1 MALQSSI
8 RERSMKRVLNCI
20 GLFLFFQLISGPLT
34 SQTSTGGAAIVNL
47 ALHKPATQSSVYR
60 GTGIDQG
67 PQFGNDGILES
78 QPRDPFL
85 LVITDPND
93 TNLAWWRVDLQGV
106 YALTQ
111 LKLYNRK
118 ACCQEKAKTVQVLV
132 SADGAHWER
141 AYAHNGTPFDVLT
154 VDLTGRKARYV
165 RLQLTERGSL
175 QFQECE
181 VYGYVSAPPVQTAG
195 SQPSPQF
202 AASSPS
208 PEVSPAPSSGQTAAK
223 SLTAIITPA
232 TVDIESGGKVDLW
245 AKVSGGVPPYSY
257 EWRNGESLSKVTA
270 ASITYSNLN
279 RLGGRDIRLTVK
291 DSTGNSADAHA
302 TFMVHAAE
310 EIVASSKPPATSASS
325 PAPPNKPSTIM
336 APSSSNNLNKPTTT
350 AAASTTS
357 STKPVQ
363 KPMETA
369 IEDSRRAGNASL
381 QKIAAIKVAD
391 ECSAKVAGAPWGN
404 DAKAAQGTV
413 RLEAYRASVAHAL
426 RSLKVVYGKMTS
438 AQAASLDKMWAP
450 FYDNPTPAAADWF
463 AHLNPLLDDY
473 IATAAA
479 LEENFPA
486 FQESMSD
493 VLVALG
499 EKSRTLYAVSAP
511 AAAEQYQA
519 LDAARKRL
527 TQLASSI
534 AALGD
539 APNPLASECT
549 TRARHAK
556 ALGGGPD
563 IWSLLHQALYAGVRK
578 SDIKGDAGDLWV
590 HGQHDT
596 PSGGLKWN
604 GNAFTYSSSH
614 AALALKGDFTTLDRT
629 FCDGVS
635 SKSEL
640 LGELSKDGS
649 ELLSLSGYVDACD
662 CTEGSVANNTCKA
675 WGFRRTNVDARG
687 IHAKLYKEKPVPGGS
702 QHVRVVY
709 TNANRALDLDSSSA
723 KLQEGEFYLQFSN
736 YIPIGFNTEALILV
750 ASSIFGKPAA
760 QDSAAKTPPNA
771 NPENQTPSQAGTDS
785 LALAAKEQAEATAEA
800 IAEHQALAKQY
811 EENAARWAADAA
823 NEKDPARREELQKR
837 ALEIRANAS
846 AERDI
851 ASSLSTGEFVRTR
864 TDWDDQQQQ
873 RLVTKIH
880 DELAQFD
887 EAHRKQVEQ
896 LRAQKAEEMRG
907 LVAQQKQAEEQL
919 ATVETELSAAETV
932 QQGAT
937 MAMTIGALAVPGAGE
952 VAMAYSVGTGYVE
965 GGAPKAIETTVRM
978 YSPYMDAAFSAYD
991 GWKQI
996 DPETGKQGGAF
1007 GALKGAAWNV
1017 VTNQAMS
1024 AIGERLQGAVARIST
1039 DAAATGSAVKPP
1051 ADIEAF
1057 HTTEQRFEEARQNAR
1072 TPEELADVNKQ
1083 FDTIRQR
1090 QEMKQ
1095 RLNDAL
1101 SEADSMAAAARR
1113 PDGSVDTARPE
1124 YKKAVEHLNAA
1135 TEKVQAEY
1143 SGQENRDLLHEEALE
1158 AAGLTPNDVILSGSK
1173 PKNALSDMDVSANTF
1188 AAGKAYTEALS
1199 AKGLKVQEFGDRWVV
1214 SNDTT
1219 VWKPA
1224 AADAVGSSS
1233 YEAQV
1238 IHGASRGSD
1247 KFATQAG
1254 QDFTKGQDTGDQL
1267 GPVID
1272 NFKKAGE
1279 AGLGGEGPKDMHV
1292 IGKSA
1297 DKALGVAKTNA
1308 PAGLRSKLSALRD
1321 HQLPEQAGILTLGA
1335 SKEFK
1340 AKEMDSFLGSTEQ
1353 AMGEAYKAASKSSTA
1368 HEADLVA
1375 QKQSALQNGDAK
1387 TASAIQRQLAVVRT
1401 DNRLAFATISDYAPE
1416 LMSTLPPPGG
1426 AAPRTPVSIGGWT
1439 PLLQQLN
1446 ADRADEGKATV
1457 QFNSNDLAFKGLSDR
1472 CKSVTATVDEKLK
1485 AAKPGTDEAKYLA
1498 DLKTVLQQGV
1508 SNPGLAVQQ
1517 TRQLTGYELAEVLK
1531 QLGENAK

>member
-1 MALQSSI
+1 
-8 RERSMKRVLNCI
+8 MKRNPYRI
-20 GLFLFFQLISGPLT
+20 GLLLLFLLVSGPLT
-34 SQTSTGGAAIVNL
+34 SQTSAGGSAVVNL
-47 ALHKPATQSSVYR
+47 ALRKPATQSSVYR
-60 GTGIDQG
+60 GTGVDQG
-67 PQFGNDGILES
+67 PQFGNDGILDS
-78 QPRDPFL
+78 QPRDPYL

-93 TNLAWWRVDLQGV
+93 PNLAWWQVDLQGV
-106 YALTQ
+106 YTLTQ

-118 ACCQEKAKTVQVLV
+118 ACCQEQARTVQVLL

-141 AYAHNGTPFDVLT
+141 GYAHDGKPFDVLT
-154 VDLTGRKARYV
+154 VDLTGRNARYV

-181 VYGYVSAPPVQTAG
+181 VYGYAGAPPAQTAG
-195 SQPSPQF
+195 SQPSLQST
-202 AASSPS
+202 AGSPS
-208 PEVSPAPSSGQTAAK
+208 PGVSPAPATGQTAAK
-223 SLTAIITPA
+223 PLTATIAPA

-270 ASITYSNLN
+270 SSITYSNLN

-291 DSTGNSADAHA
+291 DSAGNSADAHA
-302 TFMVHAAE
+302 SFMVHAAGE
-310 EIVASSKPPATSASS
+310 TVGSSKPPATSASS
-325 PAPPNKPSTIM
+325 PAPPNKPSTTE
-336 APSSSNNLNKPTTT
+336 ASSAASSNKLNKPPTTS
-350 AAASTTS
+350 AASTTS
-357 STKPVQ
+357 STKPAQ
-363 KPMETA
+363 KPVEAA
-369 IEDSRRAGNASL
+369 IEDSRRAGNTSL

-391 ECSAKVAGAPWGN
+391 ECSAKVAGAPWGD

-426 RSLKVVYGKMTS
+426 RNLKVVYGKMTS

-463 AHLNPLLDDY
+463 ARLNPLLDEY

-527 TQLASSI
+527 TQLSSSI

-563 IWSLLHQALYAGVRK
+563 IWSLLHEALYAGVRK
-578 SDIKGDAGDLWV
+578 SDLKGDAGDLWV
-590 HGQHDT
+590 NGEHDT
-596 PSGGLKWN
+596 PSASLKWN
-604 GNAFTYSSSH
+604 GSAFTYSSSH
-614 AALALKGDFTTLDRT
+614 AALALKGDFTTLNRT
-629 FCDGVS
+629 FCDGVNR
-635 SKSEL
+635 KSEL
-640 LGELSKDGS
+640 VGELSKDGS
-649 ELLSLSGYVDACD
+649 ELLNLSGYIDRCD

-675 WGFRRTNVDARG
+675 WGFHRTDVDAQG
-687 IHAKLYKEKPVPGGS
+687 IHAKFYKEKAVPGGS
-702 QHVRVVY
+702 QHARVVY
-709 TNANRALDLDSSSA
+709 TNANRALDLDSSNA
-723 KLQEGEFYLQFSN
+723 KLQDGEFYLQFSN
-736 YIPIGFNTEALILV
+736 YVPIGFDTEALILTV
-750 ASSIFGKPAA
+750 SSIFGKAPAPDKGA
-760 QDSAAKTPPNA
+760 NTSQKA
-771 NPENQTPSQAGTDS
+771 NPENQTPPQAGTDS

-887 EAHRKQVEQ
+887 EARRKQVEQ
-896 LRAQKAEEMRG
+896 LRAQKAAEMRT
-907 LVAQQKQAEEQL
+907 LVAQQKQAEQEL
-919 ATVETELSAAETV
+919 ATTETELSVAETV

-978 YSPYMDAAFSAYD
+978 YSPYMDAAFSAYE

-996 DPETGKQGGAF
+996 DPETGKQGGAL

-1072 TPEELADVNKQ
+1072 TPEELANVNKQ

-1095 RLNDAL
+1095 RLNDAV
-1101 SEADSMAAAARR
+1101 SEADAMAAAARR

-1124 YKKAVEHLNAA
+1124 YKQAVEHLNAA
-1135 TEKVQAEY
+1135 TEKIQGEY

-1173 PKNALSDMDVSANTF
+1173 PKNALSDMDVTANSF

-1238 IHGASRGSD
+1238 IHGASQGSD

-1254 QDFTKGQDTGDQL
+1254 QEFTKGQQTGDQL

-1279 AGLGGEGPKDMHV
+1279 AGLGGEGPKDLHV

-1375 QKQSALQNGDAK
+1375 QKQTALQNGDTK
-1387 TASAIQRQLAVVRT
+1387 TASAIQRQLAIVRT

-1426 AAPRTPVSIGGWT
+1426 AAPRTPVGIGGWT

-1446 ADRADEGKATV
+1446 TDRQDEGKATV
-1457 QFNSNDLAFKGLSDR
+1457 QFNSNDQAFKGLSDR
-1472 CKSVTATVDEKLK
+1472 CKSATATVDEKLK

-1531 QLGENAK
+1531 QLGAGAK